1 MHLSRASSP
10 SLILQTKTPKD
21 GLPYD
26 LYLAE
31 PTTCHSNDAVTTIS
45 TKFNRSNLE
54 FDLVGSIN
62 GLLCLSEPLYFDP
75 VYICNPI
82 IGEYMTLPKSEIE
95 TGFDIVSG
103 FGFDQSTDRYKVIIM
118 LYVTVKDDPTTT
130 NGTVSFRMEGEIY
143 TVGGSGEW
151 RRIGEVP
158 YPLRARESEAYL
170 NGVLHWL
177 MTDQDIGIETC
188 EFIGSF
194 DVASEEFRSLPPPQT
209 QFSSE
214 SRTSLRRLNL
224 DLGVLGDELCIFD
237 NYFSDRTEIWMMK
250 DYGVQS
256 SWTKQYV
263 IKRPRDIGIETCEF
277 IGAFDV
283 ASEEFRSLPPPQTQF
298 SSESRTSLRRLNL
311 NLGVLGDELCIFDNY
326 FSDRMEIWMMKAY
339 GVQSSW
345 TKQYVIKRPR
355 SLEVQQDTRVYFK
368 PLKLTHNGEI
378 LMLYDSVAI
387 VCYDP
392 VGKFFYH
399 LGLFG
404 LPVATNVCKAIVH
417 VGSLVSLR
425 NVAANEGENSNLSNT
440 AVDKSV
446 KRSIALELA
455 SLLCVLCADGH
466 MSHAHTILRKISD
479 IPYGTWDTILYPI
492 PTHELDICKWLAEK
506 GVALHIGRL
515 DRPAVPR

>member
-177 MTDQDIGIETC
+177 MTDQDIGIEIC

-263 IKRPRDIGIETCEF
+263 IKRPR
-277 IGAFDV
+277 
-283 ASEEFRSLPPPQTQF
+283 
-298 SSESRTSLRRLNL
+298 
-311 NLGVLGDELCIFDNY
+311 
-326 FSDRMEIWMMKAY
+326 
-339 GVQSSW
+339 
-345 TKQYVIKRPR
+345 

-387 VCYDP
+387 VCYNP
-392 VGKFFYH
+392 VGKNFYH

-404 LPVATNVCKAIVH
+404 LAVGTNVCKAIVH

-425 NVAANEGENSNLSNT
+425 NVAANEGENSNT

-446 KRSIALELA
+446 KRVDVVDESAE
-455 SLLCVLCADGH
+455 S
-466 MSHAHTILRKISD
+466 RKNSD

-492 PTHELDICKWLAEK
+492 PTQ
-506 GVALHIGRL
+506 
-515 DRPAVPR
+515 

>member
-1 MHLSRASSP
+1 
-10 SLILQTKTPKD
+10 
-21 GLPYD
+21 
-26 LYLAE
+26 
-31 PTTCHSNDAVTTIS
+31 
-45 TKFNRSNLE
+45 
-54 FDLVGSIN
+54 
-62 GLLCLSEPLYFDP
+62 
-75 VYICNPI
+75 
-82 IGEYMTLPKSEIE
+82 
-95 TGFDIVSG
+95 
-103 FGFDQSTDRYKVIIM
+103 M

-188 EFIGSF
+188 EFIG
-194 DVASEEFRSLPPPQT
+194 
-209 QFSSE
+209 
-214 SRTSLRRLNL
+214 
-224 DLGVLGDELCIFD
+224 
-237 NYFSDRTEIWMMK
+237 
-250 DYGVQS
+250 
-256 SWTKQYV
+256 
-263 IKRPRDIGIETCEF
+263 
-277 IGAFDV
+277 AFDV

-326 FSDRMEIWMMKAY
+326 FSDRMEIWMMKDY
-339 GVQSSW
+339 EVQSSW

-368 PLKLTHNGEI
+368 PLALKLTHNGEI

-387 VCYDP
+387 VCYNP

-404 LPVATNVCKAIVH
+404 FPVATNVCKAIVH

-425 NVAANEGENSNLSNT
+425 NVAANEGENSNT

-446 KRSIALELA
+446 KRVDVVDESAE
-455 SLLCVLCADGH
+455 S
-466 MSHAHTILRKISD
+466 RKISD

-492 PTHELDICKWLAEK
+492 PTHEPKLDICKWLAEK

>member
-1 MHLSRASSP
+1 MHLSRGSSP
-10 SLILQTKTPKD
+10 SLILQTKTPKH

-31 PTTCHSNDAVTTIS
+31 PTTCHSNDAVTAIS

-103 FGFDQSTDRYKVIIM
+103 FGFDQSTDRYKVIRM
-118 LYVTVKDDPTTT
+118 LYVTVKDDPTTK

-177 MTDQDIGIETC
+177 MTDQ
-188 EFIGSF
+188 
-194 DVASEEFRSLPPPQT
+194 
-209 QFSSE
+209 
-214 SRTSLRRLNL
+214 
-224 DLGVLGDELCIFD
+224 
-237 NYFSDRTEIWMMK
+237 
-250 DYGVQS
+250 
-256 SWTKQYV
+256 
-263 IKRPRDIGIETCEF
+263 DIGIETCEF

-326 FSDRMEIWMMKAY
+326 FSDRMEIWMMKDY
-339 GVQSSW
+339 EVQSSW

-368 PLKLTHNGEI
+368 PLALKLTHNGEI

-387 VCYDP
+387 VCYNP

-404 LPVATNVCKAIVH
+404 FPVATNVCKAIVH

-425 NVAANEGENSNLSNT
+425 NVAANEGENSSNT

-446 KRSIALELA
+446 KRVDVVDESAE
-455 SLLCVLCADGH
+455 S
-466 MSHAHTILRKISD
+466 RKISD

-506 GVALHIGRL
+506 GLALHIGRL

>member
-1 MHLSRASSP
+1 
-10 SLILQTKTPKD
+10 
-21 GLPYD
+21 
-26 LYLAE
+26 
-31 PTTCHSNDAVTTIS
+31 
-45 TKFNRSNLE
+45 
-54 FDLVGSIN
+54 
-62 GLLCLSEPLYFDP
+62 
-75 VYICNPI
+75 
-82 IGEYMTLPKSEIE
+82 
-95 TGFDIVSG
+95 
-103 FGFDQSTDRYKVIIM
+103 M
-118 LYVTVKDDPTTT
+118 LYVTVKDDPITT
-130 NGTVSFRMEGEIY
+130 NGTVSFRMEGEMY

-158 YPLRARESEAYL
+158 YPLRARESEAHL

-177 MTDQDIGIETC
+177 MTNQ
-188 EFIGSF
+188 
-194 DVASEEFRSLPPPQT
+194 
-209 QFSSE
+209 
-214 SRTSLRRLNL
+214 
-224 DLGVLGDELCIFD
+224 
-237 NYFSDRTEIWMMK
+237 
-250 DYGVQS
+250 
-256 SWTKQYV
+256 
-263 IKRPRDIGIETCEF
+263 DIGIETCEF

-387 VCYDP
+387 VCYNP

-425 NVAANEGENSNLSNT
+425 NVAANEGENSNT

-446 KRSIALELA
+446 KSEP
-455 SLLCVLCADGH
+455 
-466 MSHAHTILRKISD
+466 K
-479 IPYGTWDTILYPI
+479 
-492 PTHELDICKWLAEK
+492 LDICKWLEEK

-515 DRPAVPR
+515 DRPSVPR

>member
-103 FGFDQSTDRYKVIIM
+103 FGFDQSTDPYKVIIM

-194 DVASEEFRSLPPPQT
+194 DVASEELKLVSSL
-209 QFSSE
+209 
-214 SRTSLRRLNL
+214 
-224 DLGVLGDELCIFD
+224 VH
-237 NYFSDRTEIWMMK
+237 DRTEIWMMK
-250 DYGVQS
+250 D
-256 SWTKQYV
+256 
-263 IKRPRDIGIETCEF
+263 
-277 IGAFDV
+277 
-283 ASEEFRSLPPPQTQF
+283 
-298 SSESRTSLRRLNL
+298 
-311 NLGVLGDELCIFDNY
+311 
-326 FSDRMEIWMMKAY
+326 Y

-387 VCYDP
+387 VCYNP

-404 LPVATNVCKAIVH
+404 LPTNVCKAIVH

-425 NVAANEGENSNLSNT
+425 NVAANEGENSSNT

-446 KRSIALELA
+446 KRVDVVDESAER
-455 SLLCVLCADGH
+455 SGRTVTFHMGH
-466 MSHAHTILRKISD
+466 
-479 IPYGTWDTILYPI
+479 GTLSCIQFLPSE
-492 PTHELDICKWLAEK
+492 PKLDICKWLAEK

-515 DRPAVPR
+515 DRPSVPR